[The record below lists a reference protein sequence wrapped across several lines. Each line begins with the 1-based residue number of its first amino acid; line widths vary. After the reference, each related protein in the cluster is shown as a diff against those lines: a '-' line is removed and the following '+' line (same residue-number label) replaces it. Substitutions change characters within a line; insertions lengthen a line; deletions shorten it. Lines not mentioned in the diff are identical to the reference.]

1 MMLAENRRGVVE
13 CAAIRRRWPARDSFI
28 FGSIIVVRLEYPRIL
43 VVAAGDTHAVPLVG
57 ACRRYRLIFIIDQAH
72 NASLLLLYS

>member
-13 CAAIRRRWPARDSFI
+13 CAAICRRWPTRDSFI

-43 VVAAGDTHAVPLVG
+43 VAAGDAHAVPLVG
-57 ACRRYRLIFIIDQAH
+57 AGRGYRLIFIIDQAH